1 MEYAKELMDR
11 YTAQYDDE
19 GVLVE
24 DQDLPWD
31 WTEELMWQFE
41 EEFYAAKDTYQK
53 LNKSLEGVRKI
64 KEEVDRVK
72 KEQADKLKQDAEEAR
87 ESRKAIVKAVDAARI
102 KFEEYKLVDGTEI
115 RFYQENLNE
124 MKHAYEEALNA
135 YYENTH
141 MLEQLAF
148 QEAQEG
154 AMDELMEV
162 YNQRE
167 QDKAGDE
174 NELQNFK
181 GAYDQA
187 KTAAKAEQDKLNDF
201 RDDAAK
207 AKKALTKAEN
217 ALAEDPNNQNLIDA
231 KNQAEQNFNEKD
243 GKIQGQQT
251 LYEEKKADIETKLA
265 EFNEKQ
271 AEKADNRE
279 QVVVD

>member
-72 KEQADKLKQDAEEAR
+72 KEQADKLKEDAEEAR

-102 KFEEYKLVDGTEI
+102 EFESYKLIDAT
-115 RFYQENLNE
+115 RFEQETLNE
-124 MKHAYEEALNA
+124 LRHTYDEALNA

-174 NELQNFK
+174 NEL
-181 GAYDQA
+181 
-187 KTAAKAEQDKLNDF
+187 
-201 RDDAAK
+201 
-207 AKKALTKAEN
+207 
-217 ALAEDPNNQNLIDA
+217 
-231 KNQAEQNFNEKD
+231 
-243 GKIQGQQT
+243 
-251 LYEEKKADIETKLA
+251 
-265 EFNEKQ
+265 
-271 AEKADNRE
+271 
-279 QVVVD
+279 